1 MSEPGA
7 TLSVAV
13 VDDQQLLR
21 AGVRMMVD
29 SQPDLTFAGEA
40 GDGEGAIAL
49 ARSAHPDVMVL
60 DIRMPGMDGIEA
72 IGAILEAS
80 PQTRVLMLTTFG
92 IEEYI
97 FASLRAGASGFLLK
111 DATPEK
117 LIEGIHAVASGEML
131 LGSTV
136 TRRII
141 ESFVDREPAPRP
153 EDGPIASLTE
163 RERDVLRE
171 VAQGKSNAEI
181 AATLYISEGT
191 VKTHVSRVLAKLQL
205 RDRVQAVIAAY
216 EYGLVEPGRRAG

>member
-40 GDGEGAIAL
+40 GDGEEAIAL
-49 ARSAHPDVMVL
+49 ARSAQPDVMVL
-60 DIRMPGMDGIEA
+60 DIRMPGIDGIEA

-80 PQTRVLMLTTFG
+80 PHTRVLMLTTFG

-216 EYGLVEPGRRAG
+216 EYGLVEPGRRVG